1 MMITL
6 FIRDPHFS
14 SILQT
19 FKRVVC
25 FFCPKAMEH
34 EKSAFFK
41 QAGISE
47 LFTEYSNNGM
57 I

>member
-1 MMITL
+1 ML
-6 FIRDPHFS
+6 FLS
-14 SILQT
+14 
-19 FKRVVC
+19 KG
-25 FFCPKAMEH
+25 MEH